1 MFIVATDVA
10 LTMID
15 QVENPAARLLAFVN
29 KALSVNGSLNAMEG
43 WAKVLELEPDNYIG
57 IFEGMKD
64 TIQLTIHTRK
74 AINSLPD
81 SFEKGLFF
89 DPINKIFFGIN
100 ATNLQGYWQ
109 TITNNFDPLTVK
121 SLQFCS
127 TVLAQH
133 TSVASLSDDKI
144 KSWLQEI
151 DSLLTSIK
159 TSEVPEQLKIFFVE
173 HLEMLRLALLHYWI
187 FGTVGVQS
195 SVERTFG
202 ALLIKN
208 QQISTIKSNTFFKR
222 VFDLFMDVANI
233 ITLAEGAQA
242 LNEGIQL
249 FLSGSS

>member
-1 MFIVATDVA
+1 VATDVA

-29 KALSVNGSLNAMEG
+29 KALSVSGSLNAMEG

-57 IFEGMKD
+57 IFEGMTD
-64 TIQLTIHTRK
+64 TIQLTIHTRE
-74 AINSLPD
+74 AISSLPD
-81 SFEKGLFF
+81 SYEKGIFF
-89 DPINKIFFGIN
+89 NPINKILFGIN

-109 TITNNFDPLTVK
+109 TIANNFDPLTVN

-133 TSVASLSDDKI
+133 TSAASLSDDKI

-151 DSLLTSIK
+151 DSLLVSIN

-195 SVERTFG
+195 SVERTIG
-202 ALLIKN
+202 ALFIKN
-208 QQISTIKSNTFFKR
+208 PQISKIKSKPFIKR
-222 VFDLFMDVANI
+222 VLDLFMDVANV
-233 ITLAEGAQA
+233 ITVAQGAQA
-242 LNEGIQL
+242 LNEGIQSL
-249 FLSGSS
+249 LSSSL